1 VALRAA
7 GAVMDLTVRVRP
19 SDQGTVVQVGGDL
32 DIETNSSFQE
42 ILRYVLRSY
51 SPRLLLDLANVPFM
65 DCAGLGSLV
74 LTRRRAEMR
83 KGSVRLAAASA
94 SVRRIIA
101 ATGMKD
107 VFPVTGFG
115 AAKPSLSREG
125 FRLIADL
132 GTVYP

>member
-1 VALRAA
+1 
-7 GAVMDLTVRVRP
+7 MDLTVRVRP
-19 SDQGTVVQVGGDL
+19 SDHGTVVQVGGDL
-32 DIETNSSFQE
+32 DIESNPSFQE

-51 SPRLLLDLANVPFM
+51 SPRLLLDLADVPYM

-83 KGSVRLAAASA
+83 KGSVRVAAASA
-94 SVRRIIA
+94 PVRRVIA

-115 AAKPSLSREG
+115 ATGLGVNQEG

-132 GTVYP
+132 GSVYP